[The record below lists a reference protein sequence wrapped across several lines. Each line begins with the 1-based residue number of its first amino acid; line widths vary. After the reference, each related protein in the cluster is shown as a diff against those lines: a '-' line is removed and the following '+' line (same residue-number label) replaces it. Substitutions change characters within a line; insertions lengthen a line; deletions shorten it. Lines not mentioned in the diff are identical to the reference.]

1 MKMESSDRFKAYGLF
16 FSTLANDSR
25 LQIVNLLR
33 KEVLNVSEI
42 CERTGFEQSMVS
54 HNMKNLEHHGM
65 VFSERKGKF
74 KYYSLNKE
82 TISPLLELIDSHMQE
97 YCCKILRGER

>member
-1 MKMESSDRFKAYGLF
+1 MDSSERFKAYGLF

-25 LQIVNLLR
+25 LKIVNLLR
-33 KEVLNVSEI
+33 KGKLNVSEI
-42 CERTGFEQSMVS
+42 SQKTGFEQSMVS

-74 KYYSLNKE
+74 KYYSLNKD
-82 TISPLLELIDSHMQE
+82 TIHPLLELIDSHMKE